1 MAVIVLQPR
10 AKADLSDIWQ
20 FIAEDSDDQ
29 ADAFIDLIDQK
40 FELLAQQSGLGRR
53 REELAEGLRSFP
65 VGRYVIFYLPIP
77 GGAQIVRVL
86 HGARD
91 IQAAFTEPQTHECP
105 KTPLRQGI

>member
-20 FIAEDSDDQ
+20 FMAEDSDDQ

-40 FELLAQQSGLGRR
+40 FQLLAQQSGLGRR

-77 GGAQIVRVL
+77 DGVQIVRLL

-91 IQAAFTEPQTHECP
+91 IEAAITKPDADE
-105 KTPLRQGI
+105 

>member
-1 MAVIVLQPR
+1 VAVIVLQPR

-20 FIAEDSDDQ
+20 VMAEDSDDQ

-40 FELLAQQSGLGRR
+40 FQLLAQQSGLGRR

-77 GGAQIVRVL
+77 GGAQIVR
-86 HGARD
+86 GA
-91 IQAAFTEPQTHECP
+91 AWCP
-105 KTPLRQGI
+105 RHRNGIHKAGRR

>member
-1 MAVIVLQPR
+1 VAVIVLQPR
-10 AKADLSDIWQ
+10 AKADLSCIWQ

-65 VGRYVIFYLPIP
+65 VGRYVIFYLAID
-77 GGAQIVRVL
+77 GGVQIVRVL

-91 IQAAFTEPQTHECP
+91 IEVAFTEPEAV
-105 KTPLRQGI
+105 

>member
-40 FELLAQQSGLGRR
+40 FQLLAQQAELGRR

-65 VGRYVIFYLPIP
+65 VGRYVIFYLPVP
-77 GGAQIVRVL
+77 GGVQIVRLL

-91 IQAAFTEPQTHECP
+91 IEAAVTKPDADE
-105 KTPLRQGI
+105 